1 MVKVTED
8 KIVPI
13 NHLGKTLKSVS
24 FDGIINDDIVNEIQN
39 GYYRGDRE
47 LAIEQLKKVLNKGM
61 SKTND
66 IYAYYFERVANDT
79 KMTPDKWTINEALQS
94 RELVQ
99 MFYNRTLR
107 NEKMYPDVTKVVPN
121 FRTAIRLGGKG
132 ICRKPTQFP
141 IKVMRELLDDYTNPG
156 DLYYDPCCGWGMRM
170 LVAAEKGVKYVGNDI
185 NQDLVKKLKEFGQ
198 DINTIKEF
206 NHAILPQGSEI
217 FVPQLENQVDFVF
230 TSPPYF
236 DLEVYKG
243 SENLKETSYELWLET
258 FIRPMLE
265 NCFKYI
271 KDDKYV
277 AINIKNGKKN
287 MLYDD
292 TRAIG
297 EQVGFK
303 FVGERDLKQG
313 NRTVV
318 NQERTIGDSSE
329 KIMVLQKVSG

>member
-39 GYYRGDRE
+39 GYYRGSRE

-170 LVAAEKGVKYVGNDI
+170 LVSAEKGVKYIGNDV
-185 NQDLVKKLKEFGQ
+185 NMDLVGKLNEFGQ
-198 DINTIKEF
+198 DINTIKDF
-206 NHAILPQGSEI
+206 KYAIIPQGSEI
-217 FVPQLENQVDFVF
+217 FLPHLENKVDFIF

-236 DLEVYKG
+236 NLEQYGGEQLTKKLDYA
-243 SENLKETSYELWLET
+243 EWLRN
-258 FIRPMLE
+258 FIVPLLQ
-265 NCFKYI
+265 NCKKYI
-271 KDDKYV
+271 KNDKYIL
-277 AINIKNGKKN
+277 INIKDITGYPIYTDTKK
-287 MLYDD
+287 LGI
-292 TRAIG
+292 ALG
-297 EQVGFK
+297 LELVQ
-303 FVGERDLKQG
+303 ERDLKQT
-313 NRTVV
+313 NRTHMV
-318 NQERTIGDSSE
+318 TKHGDSSE
-329 KIMVLQKVSG
+329 KIMVFKKGNN

>member
-1 MVKVTED
+1 MVKTAED
-8 KIVPI
+8 NVVPI

-24 FDGIINDDIVNEIQN
+24 FDGIVNEDIVNEIQN
-39 GYYRGDRE
+39 GYYRGNRE

-170 LVAAEKGVKYVGNDI
+170 LVSAEKGVKYIGNDV
-185 NQDLVKKLKEFGQ
+185 NMDLIAKLNEFGK
-198 DINTIKEF
+198 DINTIKDF
-206 NHAILPQGSEI
+206 KYAIIPQGSEI
-217 FVPQLENQVDFVF
+217 YLPHLENKVDFVF

-236 DLEVYKG
+236 NLEQYGGEQLTKKLDYA
-243 SENLKETSYELWLET
+243 EWLRN
-258 FIRPMLE
+258 FIVPLLQ
-265 NCFKYI
+265 NCKKYI
-271 KDDKYV
+271 KEDKYIL
-277 AINIKNGKKN
+277 INIKDITGYPIYTDTKK
-287 MLYDD
+287 LGI
-292 TRAIG
+292 ALG
-297 EQVGFK
+297 LELVQ
-303 FVGERDLKQG
+303 ERDLKQT
-313 NRTVV
+313 NRTHMV
-318 NQERTIGDSSE
+318 TKHGDSSE
-329 KIMVLQKVSG
+329 KIMVFKKGNN

>member
-39 GYYRGDRE
+39 GYYIGSRE
-47 LAIEQLKKVLNKGM
+47 LAIEQLKNVLNKGM

-170 LVAAEKGVKYVGNDI
+170 LVSAEKGVKYIGNDV
-185 NQDLVKKLKEFGQ
+185 NMDLIAKLNEFGK
-198 DINTIKEF
+198 DINTIKDF
-206 NHAILPQGSEI
+206 KYAIIPQGSEI
-217 FVPQLENQVDFVF
+217 FLPHLENKVDFIF

-236 DLEVYKG
+236 NLEQYGGEQLTKKLDYAEWLRNFIVPLLQNCKRYI
-243 SENLKETSYELWLET
+243 KED
-258 FIRPMLE
+258 
-265 NCFKYI
+265 KYI
-271 KDDKYV
+271 L
-277 AINIKNGKKN
+277 INIKDITGYPIYTDTKKLG
-287 MLYDD
+287 MAL
-292 TRAIG
+292 G
-297 EQVGFK
+297 LELVQ
-303 FVGERDLKQG
+303 ERDLKQT
-313 NRTVV
+313 NRTHMV
-318 NQERTIGDSSE
+318 TKHGDSSE
-329 KIMVLQKVSG
+329 KIMVFKKGNK

>member
-39 GYYRGDRE
+39 GYYRGNRE

-170 LVAAEKGVKYVGNDI
+170 LVSAEKGVKYIGNDV
-185 NQDLVKKLKEFGQ
+185 NMDLIAKLNEFGK
-198 DINTIKEF
+198 DINTIKDF
-206 NHAILPQGSEI
+206 KYAIIPQGSEI
-217 FVPQLENQVDFVF
+217 FLPHLENKVDFIF

-236 DLEVYKG
+236 NLEQYGGEQLTKKLDYAEWLRNFIVPLLQNCKRYI
-243 SENLKETSYELWLET
+243 KED
-258 FIRPMLE
+258 
-265 NCFKYI
+265 KYI
-271 KDDKYV
+271 L
-277 AINIKNGKKN
+277 INIKDITGYPIYTDTKKLG
-287 MLYDD
+287 MAL
-292 TRAIG
+292 G
-297 EQVGFK
+297 LELVQ
-303 FVGERDLKQG
+303 ERDLKQT
-313 NRTVV
+313 NRTHMV
-318 NQERTIGDSSE
+318 TKHGDSSE
-329 KIMVLQKVSG
+329 KIMVFKKGNK

>member
-1 MVKVTED
+1 MREVEHNGK
-8 KIVPI
+8 KIRTS
-13 NHLGKTLKSVS
+13 H
-24 FDGIINDDIVNEIQN
+24 FDGNIDMDIVNEIRN
-39 GYYRGDRE
+39 GYYKEDKDK
-47 LAIEQLKKVLNKGM
+47 AIENIRKILIKHQTRTSDLYN
-61 SKTND
+61 
-66 IYAYYFERVANDT
+66 YYFARVANDT
-79 KMTPDKWTINEALQS
+79 VVANCKWSINEALES
-94 RELVQ
+94 DELIQ
-99 MFYNRTLR
+99 TMYNKTLI
-107 NEKMYPDVTKVVPN
+107 NDKVYYSNNKLSN
-121 FRTAIRLGGKG
+121 FKKAIDLSGAGYFK
-132 ICRKPTQFP
+132 KATQFP
-141 IKVMRELLDDYTNPG
+141 IKIMRNLLDEFTKPG

-185 NQDLVKKLKEFGQ
+185 NQDLVKKLREFGQ